1 MFIGTCYSELPIC
14 TSEEMTATF
23 NGDVLEYEVF
33 IDQELLKNISLK
45 QKSAHD
51 VYINTEKQYTA
62 TVEKQLEYDIHIE
75 KQVDF
80 TLEN

>member
-1 MFIGTCYSELPIC
+1 MI
-14 TSEEMTATF
+14 
-23 NGDVLEYEVF
+23 
-33 IDQELLKNISLK
+33 
-45 QKSAHD
+45 

>member
-1 MFIGTCYSELPIC
+1 MFIGTCCNELPMS

-23 NGDVLEYEVF
+23 NGDVVEYEVF

-45 QKSAHD
+45 QKFAHD

>member
-1 MFIGTCYSELPIC
+1 MMCILI
-14 TSEEMTATF
+14 
-23 NGDVLEYEVF
+23 
-33 IDQELLKNISLK
+33 QR
-45 QKSAHD
+45 
-51 VYINTEKQYTA
+51 KQYTA

>member
-1 MFIGTCYSELPIC
+1 MFIGTCYSEFPVS
-14 TSEEMTATF
+14 TSEEMTVTF
-23 NGDVLEYEVF
+23 NGDVVEYEVF
-33 IDQELLKNISLK
+33 IDQELSKNISLK

-51 VYINTEKQYTA
+51 VYINTEKQYTM